1 MNLFRFFHEENAKIS
16 TLGSGVS
23 IKTIPLQNCQIIE
36 IFDAKNSNIQRVK
49 VTPRQNNQFNY
60 IRNWK
65 HTLLRPGRGVQVQKP
80 VQGPKGVS
88 PRSTKQKCPES
99 KVQRQKQFHGGGS
112 GSREISV
119 TVTSNREDDCC
130 EQFAKKFTKI

>member
-1 MNLFRFFHEENAKIS
+1 MNLFRFFHEENAIFS

-23 IKTIPLQNCQIIE
+23 IENIRVQNCQIIE
-36 IFDAKNSNIQRVK
+36 IFEAKNPNFQRAK
-49 VTPRQNNQFNY
+49 VTPRQNNQIDY
-60 IRNWK
+60 ISNWK
-65 HTLLRPGRGVQVQKP
+65 LTLLWPGRGVQVQKP
-80 VQGPKGVS
+80 VQGPKGAS

-119 TVTSNREDDCC
+119 TVTSDREDSCC
-130 EQFAKKFTKI
+130 EQFAKEFTKI